1 MIEKLLGLVG
11 KKIELL
17 LPNRVAFWGPYTIK
31 QVGRGT
37 GYTGPAVLVLEGA
50 TGQEYLVN
58 ISQIIIV
65 RPVPDASPTRS

>member
-11 KKIELL
+11 QKVELL
-17 LPNRVAFWGPYTIK
+17 LPNMVAFWGPYTIK

-37 GYTGPAVLVLEGA
+37 GYTGVGVLVLEGTA
-50 TGQEYLVN
+50 GQEYLVN
-58 ISQIIIV
+58 VNQIIVV